1 MRAVIAGGYAAP
13 YNLEHEGRPSATD
26 CRLLGVHPMRCLRFM
41 TLIAA
46 LGLAA
51 CFVQHPQLIGI
62 AEKVEPGQ
70 WSGAWVAEPTRD
82 GDEPGFFHVNDVDP
96 AQGIFTVEDADADG
110 NGMGEKMELQLRRV
124 GEQLF
129 LDVRDKPDGPWML
142 FIVEEATA
150 DKIVLA
156 WKPAAAP
163 FETAIAKGDFK
174 AKLSKNADGD
184 VSEIVFD
191 ALTQKEAETLA
202 KNWRDLFVAE
212 RITLK
217 RFVVAD

>member
-1 MRAVIAGGYAAP
+1 
-13 YNLEHEGRPSATD
+13 
-26 CRLLGVHPMRCLRFM
+26 MRCLRF
-41 TLIAA
+41 IALTCA
-46 LGLAA
+46 LGLAG
-51 CFVQHPQLIGI
+51 CFVQHPQLIGA
-62 AEKVEPGQ
+62 AEKVEAGQ
-70 WSGAWVAEPTRD
+70 WSGAWVAEPNRD

-96 AQGIFTVEDADADG
+96 AQGSFTVEEADADG
-110 NGMGEKMELQLRRV
+110 NGMGEKMELRLRRV

-129 LDVRDKPDGPWML
+129 LDVRDKADGPWML
-142 FIVEEATA
+142 FVVEEATP

-163 FETAIAKGDFK
+163 FEAAIAKGDFK

-184 VSEIVFD
+184 VSEIAFE
-191 ALTQKEAETLA
+191 ALTDKEAETLA

-217 RFVVAD
+217 RVVVAD

>member
-1 MRAVIAGGYAAP
+1 
-13 YNLEHEGRPSATD
+13 
-26 CRLLGVHPMRCLRFM
+26 MRCLRLLSL
-41 TLIAA
+41 TLA

-51 CFVQHPQLIGI
+51 CFVQHPQLIGT
-62 AEKVEPGQ
+62 AEKVDAGQ
-70 WSGAWVAEPTRD
+70 WSGAWVAEPNRD

-96 AQGIFTVEDADADG
+96 AQGSFTVEEADADG
-110 NGMGEKMELQLRRV
+110 NGMGDKMELQLRRV

-129 LDVRDKPDGPWML
+129 LDVRDKADGPWML
-142 FIVEEATA
+142 FIVEEATP

-156 WKPAAAP
+156 WKPAAEP
-163 FETAIAKGDFK
+163 FEAAIAKGDFK

-184 VSEIVFD
+184 VSDIVFET
-191 ALTQKEAETLA
+191 LTETEAETLA

-217 RFVVAD
+217 RVVVAD

>member
-1 MRAVIAGGYAAP
+1 
-13 YNLEHEGRPSATD
+13 
-26 CRLLGVHPMRCLRFM
+26 MRCLRF
-41 TLIAA
+41 LALAAA

-51 CFVQHPQLIGI
+51 CFVQHPQLIGA
-62 AEKVEPGQ
+62 AETVEPGQ
-70 WSGAWVAEPTRD
+70 WSGAWVAEPNRD
-82 GDEPGFFHVNDVDP
+82 GEEPGFFHVNDVDP
-96 AQGIFTVEDADADG
+96 AQGIFAVEEADADG
-110 NGMGEKMELQLRRV
+110 NATGDKMEMHLRRV
-124 GEQLF
+124 GQQLF
-129 LDVRDKPDGPWML
+129 LDVRDKADGPWML
-142 FIVEEATA
+142 FVVEEATP

-163 FETAIAKGDFK
+163 FEAAIAKGDFK

-184 VSEIVFD
+184 VSDIVFA
-191 ALTQKEAETLA
+191 ALTEKEAETLA

>member
-1 MRAVIAGGYAAP
+1 
-13 YNLEHEGRPSATD
+13 
-26 CRLLGVHPMRCLRFM
+26 MRCLRFM

-51 CFVQHPQLIGI
+51 CFVQHPQLIGA
-62 AEKVEPGQ
+62 AEKVEAGQ
-70 WSGAWVAEPTRD
+70 WSGAWVAEPNRD
-82 GDEPGFFHVNDVDP
+82 GEEPGFFHVNDVDP
-96 AQGIFTVEDADADG
+96 AQGIFTVQEADADG
-110 NGMGEKMELQLRRV
+110 NGMDDTMEMQLRRV
-124 GEQLF
+124 GQQLF
-129 LDVRDKPDGPWML
+129 LDVRDKADGPWML
-142 FIVEEATA
+142 FIVEEASP

-163 FETAIAKGDFK
+163 FEAAIAKGDFK
-174 AKLSKNADGD
+174 AKLTKNADGD
-184 VSEIVFD
+184 VSDIAFE
-191 ALTQKEAETLA
+191 ALTEKEAQTLA

>member
-1 MRAVIAGGYAAP
+1 
-13 YNLEHEGRPSATD
+13 
-26 CRLLGVHPMRCLRFM
+26 MRCLHILAL
-41 TLIAA
+41 TAV

-51 CFVQHPQLIGI
+51 CFVQHPQPIGSP
-62 AEKVEPGQ
+62 EKVDPGQ
-70 WSGAWVAEPTRD
+70 WNGAWVAEPNRD
-82 GDEPGFFHVNDVDP
+82 GEEPGFFHVTDVDP
-96 AQGIFTVEDADADG
+96 AQGMFAVEEADADG
-110 NGMGEKMELQLRRV
+110 NGMGEKMEMQLRRV

-129 LDVRDKPDGPWML
+129 LDVRDKADGPWML
-142 FIVEEATA
+142 FIVDEATP

-163 FETAIAKGDFK
+163 FEAAIANGDFK

-184 VSEIVFD
+184 VSDIVFD
-191 ALTQKEAETLA
+191 TMSDTEAETLA